1 MQVKHLRNFPFAGE
15 ACLKETKYHICMVS
29 HITWWMSMLS
39 MHWRLGSFY
48 PLLSEKKQW
57 PESRCMESL
66 ILFIAGSLWHCGQ
79 LLSCRTH
86 VFLVILLLVGRF
98 FWEKTSAK
106 DYGIMIW
113 RNWTDAKM
121 MIVSDLRMNCFTGH
135 IFCAGP
141 QKGSINS
148 CNGQIQL
155 ETPQDLAQTRPK
167 NHNLPV
173 PHALQQQEGDHDE
186 IGRWPWANFSIAD
199 GISEKLL
206 QSHITWTKGCICKG
220 GGRGGATRT

>member
-1 MQVKHLRNFPFAGE
+1 MDVYAVHALEVGKF
-15 ACLKETKYHICMVS
+15 
-29 HITWWMSMLS
+29 LS
-39 MHWRLGSFY
+39 AFVR
-48 PLLSEKKQW
+48 EKQW

-113 RNWTDAKM
+113 RNWTDATM

-167 NHNLPV
+167 NHNV
-173 PHALQQQEGDHDE
+173 PHALQQQEGCVK
-186 IGRWPWANFSIAD
+186 
-199 GISEKLL
+199 KLYFWG
-206 QSHITWTKGCICKG
+206 HILYI
-220 GGRGGATRT
+220 